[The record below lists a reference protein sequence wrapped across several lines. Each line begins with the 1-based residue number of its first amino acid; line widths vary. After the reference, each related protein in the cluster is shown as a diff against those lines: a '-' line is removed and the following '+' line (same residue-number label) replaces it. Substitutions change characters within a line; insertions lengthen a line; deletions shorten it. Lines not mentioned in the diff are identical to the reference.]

1 MRRAAVL
8 AFAVLLAAC
17 AGGGLTPGERA
28 ETAAPDAPL
37 AVSDWQAEDAPRAL
51 LLALHGYGDHA
62 ESVFGEAAPYWAAQ
76 GIAVRAYDHRGFGRN
91 PSRGVWPGV
100 DALIEDAADHAA
112 RLRAEHPDAPLF
124 LIGESMGAGVALAAV
139 GEGRIDADGLILLAP
154 AIAGGDQVFP
164 VARAA
169 VWTLAQAL
177 PDRRWTGE
185 GFVSFQ
191 ASDDV
196 EMLRRL
202 AADPLYLGAP
212 NAREILGLIRVM
224 DRAAAAAPA
233 VETPTLVLFGARD
246 ELLREAPVRAV
257 AETIPGLVD
266 FVVYP
271 DGWHLLLRD
280 RQKRRVWADV
290 AAFLL
295 DAAEPPS

>member
-1 MRRAAVL
+1 MRRA
-8 AFAVLLAAC
+8 FALTLFLAAC
-17 AGGGLTPGERA
+17 AAGGLTPGERA
-28 ETAAPDAPL
+28 ARLAPDAPL
-37 AVSDWQAEDAPRAL
+37 AVSDWPAETPRAV

-62 ESVFGEAAPYWAAQ
+62 ESVFGEAAPFWAEQ
-76 GIAVRAYDHRGFGRN
+76 GVAVRAYDHRGFGRN

-100 DALIEDAADHAA
+100 DALIEDAADQAA
-112 RLRAEHPDAPLF
+112 RLRADHPDAPLV

-139 GEGRIDADGLILLAP
+139 GEGRIEADGLILLAP
-154 AIAGGDQVFP
+154 AIAGGEQVFP

-169 VWTLAQAL
+169 VWTMAQAI

-185 GFVSFQ
+185 GLVSFQ
-191 ASDDV
+191 ASDDI

-202 AADPLYLGAP
+202 AADPLYLGSP

-246 ELLREAPVRAV
+246 ELLRESAVRAV
-257 AETIPGLVD
+257 AETIPGLVA
-266 FVVYP
+266 FRLYP

-280 RQKRRVWADV
+280 LQKRRVWEDV
-290 AAFLL
+290 ADFVLSL
-295 DAAEPPS
+295 PEPPA